1 MTAGVT
7 VTVIVYD
14 LAQSN
19 ALTRFIGLGK
29 YLATV
34 EVYGTRV
41 WAGPDGV
48 ETSEDPLDLPLRWTG
63 VIGHTTKSRA
73 EIAALVGDLKG
84 RFKKELYDPIGN
96 NANTFASE
104 FCMKLCGREIPQWVN
119 VLYDL
124 FAALHFYPTLRLL
137 KPVQGRN
144 ITA

>member
-41 WAGPDGV
+41 WAGPEGV

-73 EIAALVGDLKG
+73 ETAALVGDLKG
-84 RFKKELYDPIGN
+84 RFVEELYDPIGN

-104 FCMKLCGREIPQWVN
+104 LCMRLCGRELPQWVN

-137 KPVQGRN
+137 KPVQGRK
-144 ITA
+144 ITP

>member
-41 WAGPDGV
+41 WAGPEGV
-48 ETSEDPLDLPLRWTG
+48 ETSEAPLDLPLRWTG
-63 VIGHTTKSRA
+63 VVGHTTKSRA
-73 EIAALVGDLKG
+73 EVAALVGDLKG

-104 FCMKLCGREIPQWVN
+104 LCIKLCGRELPQWSH